1 MRKRLWIHAAL
12 CVVKHIKSGS
22 VSREPERSKQVYKLC
37 LVSTQR
43 KKIRGHPGR
52 GIKHYMG
59 SETNYTWQLLT
70 GALYLATT
78 YEFNQHCEGLLV
90 ETSVEEG

>member
-1 MRKRLWIHAAL
+1 
-12 CVVKHIKSGS
+12 
-22 VSREPERSKQVYKLC
+22 
-37 LVSTQR
+37 
-43 KKIRGHPGR
+43 
-52 GIKHYMG
+52 MG